1 MMNERLIVTAI
12 GVALAMSTGIS
23 LAQQQ
28 TETMQQQPQ
37 TGGMTASGLAAMTAG
52 DLEGKEIENADG
64 NEIGEIEKIA
74 RGPDN
79 QAYAIVAV
87 GGFWGIGDRD
97 VAIPLSDLLVQ
108 GDRVTLASG
117 KSEDQ
122 LKQEAESRPLENY
135 QTLDDDQSL
144 AEYVGGAAGGTQMSF
159 RQLDA
164 DGDGYITSQEASN
177 SPALTGQWQNADR
190 NSDGRVDQSEFSA
203 FEMQME

>member
-12 GVALAMSTGIS
+12 GVALAMSTGNS

-28 TETMQQQPQ
+28 TETMQQQQQ

-52 DLEGKEIENADG
+52 DLEGKEIENAEG

-144 AEYVGGAAGGTQMSF
+144 AEYAGGATGGTQMSF
-159 RQLDA
+159 QQLDA
-164 DGDGYITSQEASN
+164 DGDGYITSEEASN
-177 SPALTGQWQNADR
+177 SPVLTGQWQNADR